1 MPTVRDIL
9 ARKGGEVISVS
20 PTTTVRE
27 AASLMNDRG
36 IGSLVVLEGLT
47 LAGIFTERD
56 VLRRVVAAGRDPA
69 TTQVLEVMTAA
80 LLTCTSATTIEECA
94 AIMSGRRIRHL
105 PVLHE
110 GGLEGI
116 VTSGDVMAL
125 QLDEQASTIQQLN
138 GYVYDVRQ

>member
-9 ARKGGEVISVS
+9 ARKGTEIISIS
-20 PTTTVRE
+20 PAATVRE
-27 AASLMNDRG
+27 AAGLMNERG
-36 IGSLVVLEGLT
+36 IGSLIVLEGNA

-69 TTQVLEVMTAA
+69 TTPVRDVMTST
-80 LLTCTSATTIEECA
+80 LLTCTATTTIEECA

-105 PVLHE
+105 PVVGE
-110 GGLEGI
+110 AGLDGV

-138 GYVYDVRQ
+138 GYVYDVR